1 MSGCPRRPRTKIVCT
16 IGPACQSE
24 DILVQMIHCGMSV
37 ARFNFSHGTR
47 EEHGARI
54 NLVKAASRRAG
65 RRTGLML
72 DTRGPEIRLGLF
84 EGGRAHLRPGQRFVL
99 TSKDVTGTSEIATV
113 TYKKLPERVSKGSRI
128 LLDDGNIVLEV
139 DEVSGEA
146 IFTRVLNEGVISDR
160 KKVSVPGVDLGLP
173 ALDPRDVEDIK
184 FGASMGIDFV
194 AASFVH
200 TAGDVL
206 DVRRV
211 LEESGSSA
219 QIIAKI
225 ESVAAVKNLDEILKA
240 SDGLMVARGD
250 LGVEF
255 PPEEVPLLQK
265 MMIARANRLGKP
277 VITATQMLESMVEK
291 PRPTRAEA
299 SDVAN
304 AIFDGTDAVMLSA
317 ETATGL
323 YPVEAVRVMA
333 SIALKAEESMLGG
346 SSAGRSTWQVPQ
358 MPDEM
363 AVPAVRCC
371 LSPSGAAP
379 TITEVI
385 SRAAVNASRDL
396 RASAIVTPTESGYT
410 ARMVARFRPAVPI
423 LAVTPHEKTLGHLT
437 LVWGVEARLA
447 PPLSPGGFP
456 SDAAVEILRQE
467 GLLEDGSLVVL
478 TAGTPVGIAGT
489 TNMLQIRT
497 VGDVIVKGAGIGSRP
512 VSGIA
517 RVAVSGEEAFAK
529 MGEGDILVAATVDR
543 SFVPALKKAG
553 GLVMEQ
559 GGLTSDG
566 AVLALQLNIPAV
578 VGASRAT
585 KVIRDGER
593 VTLDTPRG
601 VVYRGFAQV
610 R

>member
-1 MSGCPRRPRTKIVCT
+1 MSDGPKRPRTKIVCT

-24 DILVQMIHCGMSV
+24 DILVQMIRYGMSV
-37 ARFNFSHGTR
+37 ARFNFSHGNR

-54 NLVKAASRRAG
+54 NLVKAASRQAG
-65 RRTGLML
+65 HRVGLML
-72 DTRGPEIRLGLF
+72 DTRGPEIRLGAF
-84 EGGRAHLRPGQRFVL
+84 EEGRAHLRPGQRFIL
-99 TSKDVTGTSEIATV
+99 TSKNVTGTSERASV
-113 TYKKLPERVSKGSRI
+113 TYGKLPERVSKGSRI
-128 LLDDGNIVLEV
+128 LLDDGNVSLEV
-139 DEVSGEA
+139 NEVSGED
-146 IFTRVLNEGVISDR
+146 IFTTVLNEGVVSDR

-200 TAGDVL
+200 TASDVL

-211 LEESGSSA
+211 LEDSGSPA

-225 ESVAAVKNLDEILKA
+225 ESVAAVNNLDEILKA

-265 MMIARANRLGKP
+265 MMIARANLLGKP
-277 VITATQMLESMVEK
+277 VITATQMLESMVER

-299 SDVAN
+299 TDVAN

-317 ETATGL
+317 ETASGL

-333 SIALKAEESMLGG
+333 SIALKAEESMLGKPWDG
-346 SSAGRSTWQVPQ
+346 GVAWRLWQAAGEVPGQLPRQSTGLFGP
-358 MPDEM
+358 
-363 AVPAVRCC
+363 
-371 LSPSGAAP
+371 AP

-385 SRAAVNASRDL
+385 SRAAVSAARDL
-396 RASAIVTPTESGYT
+396 KASAIVTPTESGYT
-410 ARMVARFRPAVPI
+410 ARMVARFRPQVPI
-423 LAVTPHEKTLGHLT
+423 FAVTPHEETVGWLT
-437 LVWGVEARLA
+437 LVWGVEAHLTT
-447 PPLSPGGFP
+447 PLPSGISP
-456 SDAAVEILRQE
+456 SNAALELLRQR
-467 GLLEDGSLVVL
+467 GALEDGSLVVL
-478 TAGTPVGIAGT
+478 TAGTPAGMIGT

-497 VGDVIVKGAGIGSRP
+497 VGDVIVKGTGIGSRP
-512 VSGIA
+512 VSGTARIA
-517 RVAVSGEEAFAK
+517 ATGEEAIAK
-529 MGEGDILVAATVDR
+529 VGEGDILVAPAFDR
-543 SFVPALKKAG
+543 SFVPALKRAG

-566 AVLALQLNIPAV
+566 AILALQLNIPAV
-578 VGASRAT
+578 VGASKAT
-585 KVIRDGER
+585 KLIRDGEA

-601 VVYRGFAQV
+601 VVYRGIAQV

>member
-1 MSGCPRRPRTKIVCT
+1 MNGRPRRPRTKIVCT

-24 DILVQMIHCGMSV
+24 DILVQMIHYGMSV

-65 RRTGLML
+65 RRVGLML

-99 TSKDVTGTSEIATV
+99 TTRDVTGNSEIATV
-113 TYKKLPERVSKGSRI
+113 TYRKLPERVSKGSRI

-139 DEVSGEA
+139 DEVSGED
-146 IFTRVLNEGVISDR
+146 IFTKVLNDGVISDR

-184 FGASMGIDFV
+184 FGASLGIDFV

-200 TAGDVL
+200 TAADIL
-206 DVRRV
+206 EVRRV

-225 ESVAAVKNLDEILKA
+225 ESVAAVRNLDEILKA

-265 MMIARANRLGKP
+265 MLIARANLLGKP

-323 YPVEAVRVMA
+323 YPVEAVRVMS
-333 SIALKAEESMLGG
+333 SIALKAEESMLSG
-346 SSAGRSTWQVPQ
+346 SWVGRTWQIPQ
-358 MPDEM
+358 MPGEIPVS
-363 AVPAVRCC
+363 AARYFGPPA
-371 LSPSGAAP
+371 GMAP

-396 RASAIVTPTESGYT
+396 KASAIVTPTESGYT
-410 ARMVARFRPAVPI
+410 ARMVARFRPPVPI
-423 LAVTPHEKTLGHLT
+423 LAVTPHEETLGHLT

-447 PPLSPGGFP
+447 PPLSSGGLP
-456 SDAAVEILRQE
+456 SEAAVELLRQE

-497 VGDVIVKGAGIGSRP
+497 VGDVIVKGTGIGSRP

-517 RVAVSGEEAFAK
+517 RVAMSGEEALAK
-529 MGEGDILVAATVDR
+529 MGEGDILVTAAVDK

-585 KVIRDGER
+585 KVIGDGER